1 MMRLP
6 ATSPLVTC
14 RTPFRSNPDRQIAGV
29 GDFNGDGKADILW
42 RNTSTG
48 EIRVWSL
55 DGTSLIGNGALPTV
69 NSQDWQLVGIGARHL
84 PAGPVNTPSSPLR
97 RTSRQ
102 GRSRK
107 SPDSV

>member
-14 RTPFRSNPDRQIAGV
+14 RTPFRSNPDRQIAGI

-48 EIRVWSL
+48 EIRVWL
-55 DGTSLIGNGALPTV
+55 LNGTSLIGNGGLATLSKP
-69 NSQDWQLVGIGARHL
+69 NFQIAGVGAFNGDGKADILWR
-84 PAGPVNTPSSPLR
+84 NTSTGEIRVL
-97 RTSRQ
+97 
-102 GRSRK
+102 
-107 SPDSV
+107 